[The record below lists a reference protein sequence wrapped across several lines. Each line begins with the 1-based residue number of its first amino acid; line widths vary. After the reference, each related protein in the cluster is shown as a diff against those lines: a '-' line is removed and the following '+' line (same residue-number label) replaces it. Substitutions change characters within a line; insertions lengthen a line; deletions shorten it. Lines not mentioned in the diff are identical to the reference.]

1 MSQPIPVDGDDAS
14 ASKPVPP
21 LCIVSFDYLRRA
33 IRDPVLD
40 RGHLKVLAHLSERYN
55 GATLMAWPSR
65 QSIGAAEGLDAK
77 TVGNRLYELR
87 KRGYIDWARLRD
99 PKRPNR
105 TLVHYWWQE
114 AEIADAVRKL
124 REIAESARPAGQHEC
139 RAELPAAGSAR
150 PTVLQTALPGGFE
163 SALPAGC
170 KELVKKGTRRA
181 EARPRVHDVGRAP
194 PKPHMNGVGFVISD
208 EHGLIIP
215 AETVARWEEEFP
227 HLDHLEVRLQ
237 RLAICILRGGPKHLG
252 WFSPEHWIASCL
264 AEDDQKAERAARR
277 EEAGA
282 ATKPEPLRMFRR

>member
-21 LCIVSFDYLRRA
+21 LCIVSLDYLRRA

-65 QSIGAAEGLDAK
+65 QSIRRSGRPRRQDCGQQA
-77 TVGNRLYELR
+77 LR
-87 KRGYIDWARLRD
+87 TSKRGYIDWARLRD

-150 PTVLQTALPGGFE
+150 PTVLQTALPSGFE

-215 AETVARWEEEFP
+215 GKRP
-227 HLDHLEVRLQ
+227 
-237 RLAICILRGGPKHLG
+237 
-252 WFSPEHWIASCL
+252 S
-264 AEDDQKAERAARR
+264 RAGR
-277 EEAGA
+277 
-282 ATKPEPLRMFRR
+282 KSFRISITSKCDCSVWPSAF